1 MPQIQTVIS
10 STELLRVPEG
20 AEFLAIKTATLRA
33 WILQGKIPYIR
44 LSARAIRLRKS
55 DLEKILERRFVPAR
69 EPAAAAR

>member
-1 MPQIQTVIS
+1 
-10 STELLRVPEG
+10 
-20 AEFLAIKTATLRA
+20 LAIKTATLRA